1 MTLPMVEDSP
11 DLAPAAV
18 VALWVHAVGTDT
30 AEGNLVLD
38 LDAAAAPQWLMLI
51 KRSRI
56 TLSLSLPLLLWRRR
70 GCLLLLRRT
79 TTLTHFITTILR
91 VL

>member
-18 VALWVHAVGTDT
+18 VALWVLAVGTDT

-38 LDAAAAPQWLMLI
+38 LDAAAAA
-51 KRSRI
+51 
-56 TLSLSLPLLLWRRR
+56 
-70 GCLLLLRRT
+70 
-79 TTLTHFITTILR
+79 LR
-91 VL
+91 VVGVD